1 MVRPGKARSAGTER
15 DLRFRALA
23 DPTRRDLLRFLDRV
37 GTPQDVGTLA
47 AEVGLHPNTVR
58 DHLELMHRAGLVAR
72 TTENRDKP
80 GRPKVLFEAAAR
92 GTRSPGSEGY
102 RFLAEV
108 LAGYMHAHL
117 DNPAAAAEEAGRAWG
132 RYMVEKPEP
141 FDVPDASEVLEQIV
155 TALAE
160 MGFAP
165 EEEGRDDR
173 FVIRLH
179 DCPFREVA
187 RSRTDIV
194 CSVHL
199 GMLRGMAEELG
210 ESMRVDDLA
219 PFVEPSVC
227 VVSLSRTERAGVPH
241 RR

>member
-1 MVRPGKARSAGTER
+1 MLGPEISMTQPRQARSPDNER

-23 DPTRRDLLRFLDRV
+23 DPTRRDLLRFLDRA
-37 GTPQDVGTLA
+37 GTPQDVRALA

-58 DHLELMHRAGLVAR
+58 DHLDLMHRADLVTR
-72 TTENRDKP
+72 TTESRDKP
-80 GRPKVLFEAAAR
+80 GRPKILFEATAR

-132 RYMVEKPEP
+132 RYMVTKPQP
-141 FDVPDASEVLEQIV
+141 FDLPDSSEVLEQIV

-165 EEEGRDDR
+165 EEEEQDGR
-173 FVIRLH
+173 FLIRLH
-179 DCPFREVA
+179 DCPFRDVA
-187 RSRTDIV
+187 RSRTDVV

-219 PFVEPSVC
+219 PFVEPTIC
-227 VVSLSRTERAGVPH
+227 VASLSTVR
-241 RR
+241 

>member
-1 MVRPGKARSAGTER
+1 MTESRRASTPDNER

-23 DPTRRDLLRFLDRV
+23 DPTRRDLLRFLDRAER
-37 GTPQDVGTLA
+37 PQDVQAMAG
-47 AEVGLHPNTVR
+47 EVDLHPNTVR
-58 DHLELMHRAGLVAR
+58 DHLDLLHRAGLVTR
-72 TTENRDKP
+72 TTESRDKP
-80 GRPKVLFEAAAR
+80 GRPRVLFEAADR

-141 FDVPDASEVLEQIV
+141 FDLPDSNQVLDQIV
-155 TALAE
+155 TTLAE

-165 EEEGRDDR
+165 EEERKDDR

-179 DCPFREVA
+179 DCPFRDVA
-187 RSRTDIV
+187 RSRTDVV

-199 GMLRGMAEELG
+199 GMLRGMTEELG
-210 ESMRVDDLA
+210 ESIWVDDLA
-219 PFVEPSVC
+219 PFVAPSVC
-227 VVSLSRTERAGVPH
+227 VAILSRTE
-241 RR
+241 

>member
-1 MVRPGKARSAGTER
+1 MTDSRRTGAPDNER
-15 DLRFRALA
+15 DQRFRALA
-23 DPTRRDLLRFLDRV
+23 DPTRRDLLRFLDRADR
-37 GTPQDVGTLA
+37 PQDVRALA
-47 AEVGLHPNTVR
+47 AEVDLHPNTVR
-58 DHLELMHRAGLVAR
+58 DHLDLLHRAGLVTR

-80 GRPKVLFEAAAR
+80 GRPKVLFEAADR

-117 DNPAAAAEEAGRAWG
+117 DNPARAAEEAGRAWG
-132 RYMVEKPEP
+132 RYMVAKPEP
-141 FDVPDASEVLEQIV
+141 FDLPDSNQVLNQIV

-165 EEEGRDDR
+165 DEEEVGDDS

-179 DCPFREVA
+179 DCPFRDVA
-187 RSRTDIV
+187 RNRTDVV

-199 GMLRGMAEELG
+199 GMLRGMTEELG

-219 PFVEPSVC
+219 PFVAPSVC
-227 VVSLSRTERAGVPH
+227 VASLSRTE
-241 RR
+241 

>member
-1 MVRPGKARSAGTER
+1 MTQPRTARVPDNDR

-23 DPTRRDLLRFLDRV
+23 DPTRRDLVRFLDRA
-37 GTPQDVGTLA
+37 GTPQDIRALA
-47 AEVGLHPNTVR
+47 AEVDLHPNTVR
-58 DHLELMHRAGLVAR
+58 DHLDLLHRAGLVTR

-80 GRPKVLFEAAAR
+80 GRPKVLFEAADR

-117 DNPAAAAEEAGRAWG
+117 ENPAAAAEEAGRAWG

-141 FDVPDASEVLEQIV
+141 FDPPDSNQVLEQIV

-165 EEEGRDDR
+165 EEERDDDR

-179 DCPFREVA
+179 DCPFRDLA
-187 RSRTDIV
+187 RSRTDVV

-199 GMLRGMAEELG
+199 GMLRGMTEELG
-210 ESMRVDDLA
+210 ESMRVDDLS
-219 PFVEPSVC
+219 PFVAPSVC
-227 VVSLSRTERAGVPH
+227 VASLSATE
-241 RR
+241 

>member
-1 MVRPGKARSAGTER
+1 MTEPRPADTQDNER

-23 DPTRRDLLRFLDRV
+23 DPTRRDLLRFLDRADM
-37 GTPQDVGTLA
+37 PQDVRALA
-47 AEVGLHPNTVR
+47 AEVDLHPNTVR
-58 DHLELMHRAGLVAR
+58 DHLDLLHRAGLVTR
-72 TTENRDKP
+72 TTESRDKP
-80 GRPKVLFEAAAR
+80 GRPKVLFDAADR

-108 LAGYMHAHL
+108 LAGYMYTHL

-132 RYMVEKPEP
+132 RYMVKKPEP
-141 FDVPDASEVLEQIV
+141 FDLPDSNQVLSQIV

-165 EEEGRDDR
+165 EEERKDDR

-179 DCPFREVA
+179 DCPFRDVA
-187 RSRTDIV
+187 RTRTDVV

-199 GMLRGMAEELG
+199 GMLRGMTEELG
-210 ESMRVDDLA
+210 ESMTVDDLT
-219 PFVEPSVC
+219 PFVAPSIC
-227 VVSLSRTERAGVPH
+227 VANLSRTE
-241 RR
+241 

>member
-1 MVRPGKARSAGTER
+1 MTESPGAVAPDKVR

-23 DPTRRDLLRFLDRV
+23 DPTRRHLLRFLDRADE
-37 GTPQDVGTLA
+37 PQDVRALA
-47 AEVGLHPNTVR
+47 AEIGLHPNTVR
-58 DHLELMHRAGLVAR
+58 DHLDLMHRAELVTR
-72 TTENRDKP
+72 VTERRDTP

-92 GTRSPGSEGY
+92 GTRSPGAEGY

-141 FDVPDASEVLEQIV
+141 FDLPDSSEVLEQIV

-165 EEEGRDDR
+165 EEEKGDGR

-179 DCPFREVA
+179 DCPFRDVA
-187 RSRTDIV
+187 RNRTDIV

-199 GMLRGMAEELG
+199 GMLRGMTEELG
-210 ESMRVDDLA
+210 ESMAVDDLA
-219 PFVEPSVC
+219 PFVAPSVC
-227 VVSLSRTERAGVPH
+227 VASLSALD
-241 RR
+241 

>member
-1 MVRPGKARSAGTER
+1 MARSHETRTPDNER

-23 DPTRRDLLRFLDRV
+23 DPTRRGLLRFLDRA
-37 GTPQDVGTLA
+37 GTPQDVRAMA
-47 AEVGLHPNTVR
+47 AEVDLHPNTVR
-58 DHLELMHRAGLVAR
+58 DHLDLLHRAGLVTR
-72 TTENRDKP
+72 TNENRHKP
-80 GRPKVLFEAAAR
+80 GRPRVLFEAADR

-132 RYMVEKPEP
+132 RYMVEKPDP
-141 FDVPDASEVLEQIV
+141 FDLPDSNQVLNQIV
-155 TALAE
+155 IALAE

-165 EEEGRDDR
+165 EEEGTDDR

-179 DCPFREVA
+179 DCPFRDVA
-187 RSRTDIV
+187 RSRTDVV

-199 GMLRGMAEELG
+199 GMLRGMTEELG
-210 ESMRVDDLA
+210 ESVRVDDLA
-219 PFVEPSVC
+219 PFVAPSVC
-227 VVSLSRTERAGVPH
+227 VASLSRIE
-241 RR
+241 

>member
-1 MVRPGKARSAGTER
+1 MTESRRDSTPDNER
-15 DLRFRALA
+15 DLRFRARA
-23 DPTRRDLLRFLDRV
+23 DPTRRDLLRFLDRT
-37 GTPQDVGTLA
+37 GTPQNVRAMA
-47 AEVGLHPNTVR
+47 AEVDLHPNTVR
-58 DHLELMHRAGLVAR
+58 DHLDLLHRAGLVTR
-72 TTENRDKP
+72 TTESRDKP
-80 GRPKVLFEAAAR
+80 GRPKVLFEAADR

-132 RYMVEKPEP
+132 RYMVEKPDP
-141 FDVPDASEVLEQIV
+141 FDLPDSNQVLNQIV

-165 EEEGRDDR
+165 EEEGADDR

-179 DCPFREVA
+179 DCPFRDVA
-187 RSRTDIV
+187 RSRTDVV

-199 GMLRGMAEELG
+199 GMLRGMTEELG
-210 ESMRVDDLA
+210 ESIRVDDLA
-219 PFVEPSVC
+219 PFVAPSVC
-227 VVSLSRTERAGVPH
+227 VASLSRTE
-241 RR
+241 

>member
-1 MVRPGKARSAGTER
+1 MLGSRITMTEFRRASAPDNER

-23 DPTRRDLLRFLDRV
+23 DPTRRDLLRFLDRADR
-37 GTPQDVGTLA
+37 PQDVRAMA
-47 AEVGLHPNTVR
+47 AEVDLHPNTVR
-58 DHLELMHRAGLVAR
+58 DHLDMLHRAGLVTR
-72 TTENRDKP
+72 TNENRDKP
-80 GRPKVLFEAAAR
+80 GRPRVLFEAADR

-132 RYMVEKPEP
+132 RYIVTKPEP
-141 FDVPDASEVLEQIV
+141 FDLPDSDQVLNQIV

-165 EEEGRDDR
+165 EEEGEDDR

-179 DCPFREVA
+179 DCPFRDVA
-187 RSRTDIV
+187 RSRTDVV

-199 GMLRGMAEELG
+199 GMLRGMTEELG
-210 ESMRVDDLA
+210 ESMRVDDLV
-219 PFVEPSVC
+219 PFVAPSVC
-227 VVSLSRTERAGVPH
+227 VASLSRTG
-241 RR
+241 

>member
-1 MVRPGKARSAGTER
+1 MAESHETSTPDNER

-23 DPTRRDLLRFLDRV
+23 DPTRRDLLRFLDRA
-37 GTPQDVGTLA
+37 GTPQDVRALA
-47 AEVGLHPNTVR
+47 AEVDLHPNTVR
-58 DHLELMHRAGLVAR
+58 DHLDLLHRAGLVTR
-72 TTENRDKP
+72 TSENRDKP
-80 GRPKVLFEAAAR
+80 GRPKVLFEATDR

-132 RYMVEKPEP
+132 RYMVKRPDP
-141 FDVPDASEVLEQIV
+141 FDLPDSNQVLEQIV

-165 EEEGRDDR
+165 EEEGHDDG

-179 DCPFREVA
+179 DCPFRDVA
-187 RSRTDIV
+187 RSRTDVV

-199 GMLRGMAEELG
+199 GMLKGMAEELG
-210 ESMRVDDLA
+210 ESMKVDDLA

-227 VVSLSRTERAGVPH
+227 VASLSRTE
-241 RR
+241 

>member
-1 MVRPGKARSAGTER
+1 MTERRRARAPDSER

-23 DPTRRDLLRFLDRV
+23 DPTRRDLLRFLDRA
-37 GTPQDVGTLA
+37 GTPQDVRALA
-47 AEVGLHPNTVR
+47 AEVSLHPNTVR
-58 DHLELMHRAGLVAR
+58 DHLDLMHRAGLVTR
-72 TTENRDKP
+72 TSENRDKP

-117 DNPAAAAEEAGRAWG
+117 EDPAAAAEEAGRAWG
-132 RYMVEKPEP
+132 RYMVEKPDP
-141 FDVPDASEVLEQIV
+141 FDLPDSSDVLRQIV
-155 TALAE
+155 IALAE

-165 EEEGRDDR
+165 EEEGRDNG

-179 DCPFREVA
+179 DCPFRDVA
-187 RSRTDIV
+187 RSRADIV

-210 ESMRVDDLA
+210 ETMTVDGLA

-227 VVSLSRTERAGVPH
+227 VASLSRVR
-241 RR
+241 

>member
-1 MVRPGKARSAGTER
+1 MTTPRGTRNGNSQR

-23 DPTRRDLLRFLDRV
+23 DPTRRDLLRFLDRA
-37 GTPQDVGTLA
+37 GTPQDVRALA
-47 AEVGLHPNTVR
+47 AEVDLHPNTVR
-58 DHLELMHRAGLVAR
+58 DHLDLMHRAGLVTR

-92 GTRSPGSEGY
+92 STRSPGSEGY

-117 DNPAAAAEEAGRAWG
+117 EDPAATAEEAGRAWG
-132 RYMVEKPEP
+132 RYIVDKPEP
-141 FDVPDASEVLEQIV
+141 FDLPDSSQVLEQIV

-165 EEEGRDDR
+165 EEEGRDDG
-173 FVIRLH
+173 FFIRLH
-179 DCPFREVA
+179 DCPFRDVA
-187 RSRTDIV
+187 RSRTDVV

-210 ESMRVDDLA
+210 ETMKVDGLA

-227 VVSLSRTERAGVPH
+227 VASLSKVR
-241 RR
+241 

>member
-1 MVRPGKARSAGTER
+1 MTTPRGARNGDSER

-23 DPTRRDLLRFLDRV
+23 DPKRRDLLRSLDRARA
-37 GTPQDVGTLA
+37 PLDVRALA
-47 AEVGLHPNTVR
+47 AEVGLHLNTVR
-58 DHLELMHRAGLVAR
+58 DHLDLMHRAGLVIR

-80 GRPKVLFEAAAR
+80 GRPRVLYEAAPR
-92 GTRSPGSEGY
+92 GTRSPGTEGY

-117 DNPAAAAEEAGRAWG
+117 DDPAAAAEEAGRAWG
-132 RYMVEKPEP
+132 RSMVDKPEP
-141 FDVPDASEVLEQIV
+141 FAGPDPARALEQIV

-160 MGFAP
+160 LGFAP
-165 EEEGRDDR
+165 EEEGADGGAL
-173 FVIRLH
+173 IRLH
-179 DCPFREVA
+179 DCPFRDVA
-187 RSRTDIV
+187 RNRADIV

-210 ESMRVDDLA
+210 ESMTVDDLV

-227 VVSLSRTERAGVPH
+227 VARLSRVR
-241 RR
+241 